1 MVEYGLKWGILQ
13 LMLLGEYEH
22 RIDRK
27 GRVAI
32 PAKLR
37 KAFQEGL
44 VLTRGVDRC
53 MLAYPLAEWQRICES
68 FADLPTTRDKNRRL
82 IRITFASAFSA
93 ELDGQGRVALPLPLR
108 EYARIKEVVVMAGVN
123 KYLEIWSKE
132 SWEKEKQ
139 LMEEQAWQLA
149 EGMELR

>member
-1 MVEYGLKWGILQ
+1 MI
-13 LMLLGEYEH
+13 LGEYEY
-22 RIDRK
+22 RIDQK

-37 KAFQEGL
+37 KAFQDGL
-44 VLTRGVDRC
+44 VLTRGFDRC
-53 MLAYPLAEWQRICES
+53 ILAYPLPEWQRICER

-93 ELDGQGRVALPLPLR
+93 ELDGQGRVALPSPLR
-108 EYARIKEVVVMAGVN
+108 EYAGIKDVAVMAGGN

-132 SWEKEKQ
+132 SWENEKL
-139 LMEEQAWQLA
+139 LMDERAWQLA